1 MKHRNRR
8 GKALPEES
16 PGVASNMEC
25 TGLMPALPENDAQDE
40 AEAALY
46 GIHDGNGSRTGA

>member
-8 GKALPEES
+8 GKDLSEERQS
-16 PGVASNMEC
+16 VASSTEC

-46 GIHDGNGSRTGA
+46 GIHDGNGSRTGE